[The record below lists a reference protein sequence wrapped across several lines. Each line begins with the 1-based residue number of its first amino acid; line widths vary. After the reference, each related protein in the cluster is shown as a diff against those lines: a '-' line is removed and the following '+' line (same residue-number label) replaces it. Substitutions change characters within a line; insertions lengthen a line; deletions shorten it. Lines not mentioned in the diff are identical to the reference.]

1 MRRLAIPAN
10 DSRHPH
16 TKFAKSTPMRS
27 YLQAPLLLV
36 LLACPLNSRLD
47 AQQPAAPSLH
57 TEFAGSLIQ
66 PGKGEGEILRRFEVQ
81 LFHLPQARFFHVSD
95 DVRQGCPW
103 PDAFGTTSTN
113 PSQDSVVP
121 HLIYPWDGSRYFL
134 ALPPLLLAL
143 PENPEPNAAWSQQG
157 WQMTLT
163 QQKNIS
169 GTAAWEIEARE
180 PRGRRQTLT
189 ADATSGLLLR
199 AEMDVFM
206 GQGDQ
211 FLLTLA
217 RSASKPLDESQQ
229 NSLAATTRELLTL
242 QSQLKRRPDAQLAEL
257 SPRQIRDTLDALPQL
272 TKLST
277 NTPLEKLTR
286 QIQADTQQQQQRLEN
301 ASSRSQALM
310 NSQAPDFTLKLVSG
324 DTLDS
329 QSLKGRTVVLHFWDY
344 RDAPL
349 SEPYGQ
355 TGYLEFLFNRRRQ
368 QNLQVV
374 GISTNA
380 DLQSTENLNRGRR
393 SARKIAEFMNLTY
406 PIGYDDGTLLKTL
419 GDPRDQ
425 RGQLPLWVVIS
436 PEGRVLHYYAGFYE
450 IDASQGLKELEAVLS
465 AIPAK

>member
-1 MRRLAIPAN
+1 MRPL
-10 DSRHPH
+10 
-16 TKFAKSTPMRS
+16 
-27 YLQAPLLLV
+27 LQAPLLIA
-36 LLACPLNSRLD
+36 LLSCLLPTPLA
-47 AQQPAAPSLH
+47 AQQPAASNLH
-57 TEFAGSLIQ
+57 TEFVGSLIQ

-81 LFHLPQARFFHVSD
+81 LFNLPQSPFFHVSD
-95 DVRQGCPW
+95 DIRQGCPW
-103 PDAFGTTSTN
+103 PDAFGTTSPN
-113 PSQDSVVP
+113 PSPDSVVP

-134 ALPPLLLAL
+134 PLPPLLIAL
-143 PENPEPNAAWSQQG
+143 PQNPEPGAAWSQQG
-157 WQMTLT
+157 WQMTVV
-163 QQKNIS
+163 QQKNVS
-169 GTAAWEIEARE
+169 GTPAWEIEARE

-189 ADATSGLLLR
+189 AEAASGLLLR

-217 RSASKPLDESQQ
+217 RSASKSLDENQQ
-229 NSLAATTRELLTL
+229 SSLAAATRELLAL
-242 QSQLKRRPDAQLAEL
+242 QSRLKRRPDAQLAEL

-272 TKLST
+272 TKLAANS
-277 NTPLEKLTR
+277 PLEKLAR
-286 QIQADTQQQQQRLEN
+286 QIQSDAQQQQQRLEN

-310 NSQAPDFTLKLVSG
+310 NSQAPDFSLKLVSG
-324 DTLDS
+324 DSLTS

-349 SEPYGQ
+349 AEPYGQ
-355 TGYLEFLFNRRRQ
+355 TGYLEFLFNRRRE

-374 GISTNA
+374 GVSTNA

-393 SARKIAEFMNLTY
+393 AARKIAEFMNLTY
-406 PIGYDDGTLLKTL
+406 PIAYDDGSLLKTL

-436 PEGRVLHYYAGFYE
+436 PDGRILHYYAGFYE
-450 IDASQGLKELEAVLS
+450 IDAAQGLKELDAVLS

>member
-1 MRRLAIPAN
+1 MRP
-10 DSRHPH
+10 
-16 TKFAKSTPMRS
+16 
-27 YLQAPLLLV
+27 YLQAPLLALV
-36 LLACPLNSRLD
+36 LPCLLHSQLA
-47 AQQPAAPSLH
+47 AQQSPATGLH
-57 TEFAGSLIQ
+57 TEFVGSLIQ

-81 LFHLPQARFFHVSD
+81 LFNLPPAPFFHVSD

-103 PDAFGTTSTN
+103 PDAFGTTSPN
-113 PSQDSVVP
+113 PSPDSVVP

-143 PENPEPNAAWSQQG
+143 PENPEPGAAWSQQG
-157 WQMTLT
+157 WQMTLV
-163 QQKNIS
+163 QQKNVS
-169 GTAAWEIEARE
+169 GTPAWEIEARE
-180 PRGRRQTLT
+180 PRGRRQSLT
-189 ADATSGLLLR
+189 AEAASGLLLR

-217 RSASKPLDESQQ
+217 RSASKSLDETLQ
-229 NSLAATTRELLTL
+229 NSLTSATRELLAL
-242 QSQLKRRPDAQLAEL
+242 QTRLKRRPDAQLAEL

-272 TKLST
+272 SKLAAG
-277 NTPLEKLTR
+277 TPLEKLAR
-286 QIQADTQQQQQRLEN
+286 QIQSDSQQQQQRLEN

-310 NSQAPDFTLKLVSG
+310 NSPAPEFTLNLVSG
-324 DTLDS
+324 NTLTS
-329 QSLKGRTVVLHFWDY
+329 QSLKGQTVVLHFWDY

-349 SEPYGQ
+349 AEPYGQ
-355 TGYLEFLFNRRRQ
+355 TGYLEFLYNRRRQQ

-393 SARKIAEFMNLTY
+393 AARKIAEFMNLTY
-406 PIGYDDGTLLKTL
+406 PIAYDDGSLLKTL
-419 GDPRDQ
+419 GDPREQ
-425 RGQLPLWVVIS
+425 RGQLPLWIVIS
-436 PEGRVLHYYAGFYE
+436 PDGRILHYYAGFYE